1 MFVWNAVTSGVIGN
15 AAYDGIKATL
25 GRGFDKLASY
35 AREEK
40 QSEFEIALLSILET
54 NEKIAQELSQLRDGA
69 NNIQKQNHFGTGDN
83 IGRDKVINF
92 NQVSTPFE
100 REAQFQENLNKRN
113 ALRDFMANS
122 FQFIGSVM
130 AGELRNLNVVSSRS
144 VAKELDKAIRQSEEL
159 ELVFIAN
166 GQLGEILAQI
176 KHLGQLAWDNQVKV
190 ADFKKFLQCK
200 DELESILLHLDE
212 SMVEKP

>member
-1 MFVWNAVTSGVIGN
+1 M
-15 AAYDGIKATL
+15 Y
-25 GRGFDKLASY
+25 
-35 AREEK
+35 
-40 QSEFEIALLSILET
+40 
-54 NEKIAQELSQLRDGA
+54 
-69 NNIQKQNHFGTGDN
+69 
-83 IGRDKVINF
+83 
-92 NQVSTPFE
+92 
-100 REAQFQENLNKRN
+100 
-113 ALRDFMANS
+113 
-122 FQFIGSVM
+122 
-130 AGELRNLNVVSSRS
+130 
-144 VAKELDKAIRQSEEL
+144 ELDKAIRQSEEL